1 MSDRGLVFLFPGQ
14 GSQYVGMGRA
24 FYDEYQEVRALFA
37 RAKETLKMDMEQLCF
52 EGPEDEL
59 VLTHHVQP
67 AITLINIACSLVL
80 GLQEVRAAAA
90 AGHSLGEYSA
100 LYQAGVLEEQAVLE
114 LVRIRGQYMQEAADE
129 HPGAM
134 AAILNLSTEKVSEI
148 CKSCDIEMAN
158 YNSSGQIIV
167 SGTEAGVLRA
177 MEMGTEAGA
186 RRCVRLNV
194 SGPWHSRFM
203 QAAQERFERNLA
215 QHAFADPQISV
226 VANVN
231 ANHVADGNSARV
243 NLVQQLCSPVCWQQ
257 SMERLIRDGYQ
268 RFVEVG
274 PKKVLRGL
282 MRQIDRNLEVHN
294 VEDQE
299 SLETFLKAVNSE
311 R

>member
-1 MSDRGLVFLFPGQ
+1 MSNRGLVFLFPGQ

-24 FYDEYQEVRALFA
+24 FYEEYQEVRDLFG
-37 RAKETLKMDMEQLCF
+37 RAKEALHMDMEQLCF

-59 VLTHHVQP
+59 VLTHNVQP
-67 AITLINIACSLVL
+67 AITLINVACSLVL
-80 GLQEVRAAAA
+80 GLQEVRAVAA

-100 LYQAGVLEEQAVLE
+100 LHHAGVLDDQAVLE
-114 LVRIRGQYMQEAADE
+114 LVQIRGQYMQEAADE

-134 AAILNLSTEKVSEI
+134 AAILNLSAEKISEI
-148 CKSCDIEMAN
+148 CESCDIEMAN

-167 SGTEAGVLRA
+167 SGTEEGVLRA

-203 QAAQERFERNLA
+203 QPAKERFEQEL
-215 QHAFADPQISV
+215 QKYTFTDQQIPV
-226 VANVN
+226 VANVD
-231 ANHVADGNSARV
+231 ADYIADGNAARE
-243 NLVQQLCSPVCWQQ
+243 NLIQQLCAPVRWQQ
-257 SMERLIRDGYQ
+257 SMERLIKDGYQ

-282 MRQIDRNLEVHN
+282 MRQIDRKLEVYN
-294 VEDQE
+294 VEDPE
-299 SLETFLKAVNSE
+299 SLEAFLKEV
-311 R
+311 RG